1 MNFKRIID
9 FVIYVYIYNLFTCAT
24 RVVNRLLLDVTSET
38 PFEVLLFS
46 GYLFSSM
53 TYLFLHIVGATFH

>member
-53 TYLFLHIVGATFH
+53 TYLLLHIVGATFH